1 MGWLLR
7 LFDRIRQGPTVA
19 KSAAE
24 NADSLDGWKFAASMK
39 ASTPLEWLLRHGEV
53 ANVRSGV
60 PRKFGVWVPVTK
72 SSRKPVFLK
81 EQSPPSTMASQVGQ
95 IPQDGGEFLP
105 FLIEYRRIVET
116 PDNGLNS
123 LRIEALKE
131 RYPQYAIVLEP
142 KPKRKKRKARR

>member
-1 MGWLLR
+1 
-7 LFDRIRQGPTVA
+7 
-19 KSAAE
+19 
-24 NADSLDGWKFAASMK
+24 MK

-53 ANVRSGV
+53 ADVPSGA

-72 SSRKPVFLK
+72 SVRKPGFPK
-81 EQSPPSTMASQVGQ
+81 EQSPPSTMASQVGP

-116 PDNGLNS
+116 PDNGLHS